1 MIIWLM
7 AKGKT
12 NCAKVRRSG
21 EERFCFQRFNSYL
34 NRSSPPFDL
43 TQTRVRDFGKQT
55 HAGVVRDRANLL
67 ATILRPLP
75 HREKRIFF
83 GGITVTMYL
92 VFTTQLI
99 SGTGERVSPTAN
111 RSRCHQPHIFR
122 LSSRWETEVPS
133 FRSPERKSLVQAN
146 HS

>member
-67 ATILRPLP
+67 ATIPRPLP

-83 GGITVTMYL
+83 GGITAKASC
-92 VFTTQLI
+92 F
-99 SGTGERVSPTAN
+99 PA
-111 RSRCHQPHIFR
+111 R
-122 LSSRWETEVPS
+122 LKATVKKMFGGAARD
-133 FRSPERKSLVQAN
+133 
-146 HS
+146 